1 MSAEH
6 EDWHI
11 LPGAVRQLEDKV
23 ELIEEF
29 VANQIVVAERKRG
42 AAAFSDEQTRQIQE
56 HIATSLAV
64 FLGSDAFNK
73 AQDIRLELN
82 AGRQA
87 LRFVLWVV
95 CSFLAGSASVLLYY
109 LKLKV

>member
-6 EDWHI
+6 DDLRI

-23 ELIEEF
+23 QLIEDYVANELILT
-29 VANQIVVAERKRG
+29 ERKRS

-87 LRFVLWVV
+87 IRFILWVV
-95 CSFLAGSASVLLYY
+95 CSFLAGSASVLVYY
-109 LKLKV
+109 LKTH